1 MWPGVGIQSLNGGLG
16 DEQGPSNP
24 AVLLQFIL
32 RSHSVRPQC
41 HMTLQATSFETCV
54 EL

>member
-32 RSHSVRPQC
+32 RSHSVRPQVS
-41 HMTLQATSFETCV
+41 HDTASYQF
-54 EL
+54 